1 MNISCETLLGKDYS
15 DEKQYQIEQIWDI
28 PNQLFKKI
36 GTPGVNRNH
45 LYQTLQAIEL
55 GQGLINL
62 SVKVQ
67 YLNKNMIK
75 ATVGKGCLNVEVKNP
90 YTLTANKSSTCIGS
104 YVTYTINGLQGGEK
118 IVWKAVQHAKLYS
131 GQGTGTLYFK
141 QQNKV
146 I

>member
-62 SVKVQ
+62 SVKV
-67 YLNKNMIK
+67 
-75 ATVGKGCLNVEVKNP
+75 
-90 YTLTANKSSTCIGS
+90 
-104 YVTYTINGLQGGEK
+104 
-118 IVWKAVQHAKLYS
+118 
-131 GQGTGTLYFK
+131 
-141 QQNKV
+141 
-146 I
+146 

>member
-118 IVWKAVQHAKLYS
+118 IVWKAVQHAKLY
-131 GQGTGTLYFK
+131 
-141 QQNKV
+141 
-146 I
+146 